1 MFHLSHR
8 ILNVCFDEEKKQ
20 RGEKYSDS
28 VLKIDVDPWGGG
40 DGGGVLLVVLVLFP
54 VLLIFPEKKTTI

>member
-28 VLKIDVDPWGGG
+28 VLKIDVDPWGGEG
-40 DGGGVLLVVLVLFP
+40 MV
-54 VLLIFPEKKTTI
+54 EESY